1 MDSNAYDASTLVR
14 DFQTKFEIPD
24 DPVLW
29 TNLVKEEF
37 KELVEAAE
45 ALLKEAADLAYV
57 ANGLTNIVGDE
68 EANRLITEAGLGPEF
83 PRLLNDLIDAF
94 IVNGVSE
101 EAFLR
106 VHKSNLSKLGDDGKP
121 LRREDGKVLKGPNY
135 QPPVLTDLIISK
147 EA

>member
-1 MDSNAYDASTLVR
+1 MSENDAATLVR

-37 KELVEAAE
+37 KELAEAAE
-45 ALLKEAADLAYV
+45 HLLKEAADVAYV
-57 ANGLTNIVGDE
+57 ANGLINIVGIDE
-68 EANRLITEAGLGPEF
+68 ADRLLEEQGIGPGI
-83 PRLLNDLIDAF
+83 PPLLNDLIDVF
-94 IVNGVSE
+94 IAHGVSD

>member
-1 MDSNAYDASTLVR
+1 MSENDAAALVR

-37 KELVEAAE
+37 KELAEAAE
-45 ALLKEAADLAYV
+45 HLLKEAADLAYV
-57 ANGLTNIVGDE
+57 ANGLINIVGLE
-68 EANRLITEAGLGPEF
+68 GAEQRLTEAGIGPVF
-83 PRLLNDLIDAF
+83 PALLNDLIDVF
-94 IVNGVSE
+94 ITHGVSD

-121 LRREDGKVLKGPNY
+121 LRRKDGKVLKGPNY